1 MLQRLTCT
9 ARVYPAKSTE
19 SCNMRRTMAVMM
31 MMMMMVMMT
40 KCVSCQ
46 REPAS
51 GVTIRILIRGEDLA
65 MISRG

>member
-1 MLQRLTCT
+1 
-9 ARVYPAKSTE
+9 
-19 SCNMRRTMAVMM
+19 MRRTMAVMM